1 MLNTKKSTLSTNQKI
16 ILFDGVCN
24 LCNGF
29 VQFVLK
35 IDTHKIFLFSS
46 LQSEFGQNVLKRN
59 LLSSTELTSV
69 ILLDKHKIYKKSE
82 AVLQLFRLLGG
93 FWSVLYLLIIIPSPI
108 RDWVYTKIAQN
119 RYSWFGKKE
128 SCWLPTP
135 ELKSRFI

>member
-1 MLNTKKSTLSTNQKI
+1 M
-16 ILFDGVCN
+16 FDGVCN

-46 LQSEFGQNVLKRN
+46 LQSDFGQNVLKRN